1 MKHRLK
7 MYLQFRKQSDAVK
20 IMSLFAL
27 IAVVCLIH
35 IIVHSGGIYRY
46 LASPAE
52 YVLSNQGSISQ
63 KHMDELRQSKD
74 VALVSRQREVPIT
87 IAYKNSQAALNCT
100 MVSKKYLDERFGASL
115 TEGTKKIFMN
125 KEAYSGFR
133 QTLTEESGR
142 ETELPEPGQIQGET
156 EFAVRYAVE
165 TASDASDGVEAP
177 SVYKTAQLIVIT
189 DETLQEEGFVY
200 SSWEESKLVKEAD
213 GLRVRFERHDL
224 DGLHISNL
232 QKRNFQIE
240 NEALIIEEEY
250 EIQIKLLHIR
260 YGLAG
265 VILCLAA
272 VFALRQYGL
281 KSECRYDDKK

>member
-1 MKHRLK
+1 M
-7 MYLQFRKQSDAVK
+7 
-20 IMSLFAL
+20 
-27 IAVVCLIH
+27 
-35 IIVHSGGIYRY
+35 
-46 LASPAE
+46 
-52 YVLSNQGSISQ
+52 
-63 KHMDELRQSKD
+63 
-74 VALVSRQREVPIT
+74 
-87 IAYKNSQAALNCT
+87 
-100 MVSKKYLDERFGASL
+100 
-115 TEGTKKIFMN
+115 
-125 KEAYSGFR
+125 
-133 QTLTEESGR
+133 
-142 ETELPEPGQIQGET
+142 
-156 EFAVRYAVE
+156 
-165 TASDASDGVEAP
+165 
-177 SVYKTAQLIVIT
+177 
-189 DETLQEEGFVY
+189 QEEGFVY